1 MSYSLDPNYWTSEAP
16 SGPVIQKG
24 RGGEL
29 VRPITGEILPPV
41 RLSDPHEP
49 AYLTQGQPIAIPAL
63 PQATHT
69 AHMRETHDV
78 RAAARVAERFI
89 VWDMLIFGAITA
101 ALAGLI
107 YYRVGGD
114 STLYAL
120 GWLVVWGSVSY
131 LAMNRNRAQSYD
143 HSPTGVARLEQRT
156 QAAMHDRAAQTQ
168 EYQIDSNERLAMYA
182 IDRHTELIK
191 ERWRLEA
198 GQAGRRLEGG
208 PHE

>member
-1 MSYSLDPNYWTSEAP
+1 MC
-16 SGPVIQKG
+16 KG
-24 RGGEL
+24 KGGEL

-41 RLSDPHEP
+41 RLSDPHELP
-49 AYLTQGQPIAIPAL
+49 AYMTQGQPIAIPAL

-89 VWDMLIFGAITA
+89 VWDMAIFGAITA

-107 YYRVGGD
+107 YYRIGGD

-143 HSPTGVARLEQRT
+143 HSPTGVARLEQQT
-156 QAAMHDRAAQTQ
+156 QAAMYDRSAQVQ
-168 EYQIDSNERLAMYA
+168 EQEIASRERVALYA
-182 IDRHTELIK
+182 IDRHAALIEK
-191 ERWRLEA
+191 RWQLER
-198 GQAGRRLEGG
+198 GDGN
-208 PHE
+208 HE